1 MDYVGW
7 FGREAGSFEIAARTA
22 AQRESA
28 PAVPSCPG
36 WTMTDLILHL
46 GTAQR
51 VVSHLI
57 DRRIQQPPRP
67 AELTAWVNLPDEWA
81 AWLPPN
87 RAPRGDAVPPV
98 LLDWFRKGA
107 ADLEERLLLTDPD
120 EPVWS
125 WSGDYTAGFWQRM
138 QAIEAAVYRWD
149 AQKALAMA
157 EPLDSALATD
167 AIAQHFEVMAP
178 MRRATA
184 QAAPGQ
190 GERFL
195 FRRTDGPQSW
205 PVRFDSE
212 TIQLGSDG
220 DRDYDIEIA
229 GRASDL
235 ALFLWHRPVNNQLD
249 ILGDTRMLKRYF
261 DLVPPLEKI
270 PAGAE
275 YESGGRRPG
284 AFG

>member
-7 FGREAGSFEIAARTA
+7 FGREAGSFEVAARTA
-22 AQRESA
+22 ARRESA

-46 GTAQR
+46 GSAHR
-51 VVSHLI
+51 FVSHLI

-67 AELTAWVNLPDEWA
+67 GDLTAWADLTGEWT

-87 RAPRGDAVPPV
+87 HAPPGNAVPPA
-98 LLDWFRKGA
+98 LLDWFRDGA
-107 ADLEERLLLTDPD
+107 ADLEERLLLTSPD

-125 WSGDYTAGFWQRM
+125 WSGDCTAGFWRRM
-138 QAIEAAVYRWD
+138 QAIEVAVHRWD
-149 AQKALAMA
+149 AQKALGMA
-157 EPLDSALATD
+157 RPLDSSLAAD
-167 AIAQHFEVMAP
+167 AVAQHFEVMAP
-178 MRRATA
+178 RRRAVA
-184 QAAPGQ
+184 KAPPGR

-205 PVRFDSE
+205 PVRFDSGA
-212 TIQLGSDG
+212 ILLGSDEN
-220 DRDYDIEIA
+220 REYDVEIA

-249 ILGDTRMLKRYF
+249 ILGDTTMLKRYF
-261 DLVPPLEKI
+261 DLVPPTGGN

-275 YESGGRRPG
+275 CESGDGRPG

>member
-1 MDYVGW
+1 MDYVGF
-7 FGREAGSFEIAARTA
+7 FGQEAGSFEVAARTA
-22 AQRESA
+22 ARRESA
-28 PAVPSCPG
+28 PAVPSYPG

-46 GTAQR
+46 GRGQR

-67 AELTAWVNLPDEWA
+67 GDLMAWAALTSEWA

-87 RAPRGDAVPPV
+87 HAPPGSAVPSA
-98 LLDWFRKGA
+98 LLDWFTEGA
-107 ADLEERLLLTDPD
+107 ADLEERLLLTGPD

-125 WSGDYTAGFWQRM
+125 WSGDRTAGFWRRM
-138 QAIEAAVYRWD
+138 QAIETAVHRWD
-149 AQKALAMA
+149 AQKALGMA
-157 EPLDSALATD
+157 EPLDSSLAAD
-167 AIAQHFEVMAP
+167 AVAQHFEVLAP
-178 MRRATA
+178 RRRAVA
-184 QAAPGQ
+184 QAPPGR

-195 FRRTDGPQSW
+195 LRRTDGPQSW
-205 PVRFDSE
+205 AVRFDSE
-212 TIQLGSDG
+212 AILLGSDE

-249 ILGDTRMLKRYF
+249 ILGDTTMLKRYF
-261 DLVPPLEKI
+261 DLVPPLREN

-275 YESGGRRPG
+275 CGSGDGRPG